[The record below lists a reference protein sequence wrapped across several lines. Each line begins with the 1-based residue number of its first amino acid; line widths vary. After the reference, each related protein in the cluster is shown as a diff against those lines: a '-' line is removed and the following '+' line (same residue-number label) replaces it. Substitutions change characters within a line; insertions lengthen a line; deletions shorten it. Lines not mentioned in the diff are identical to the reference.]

1 MPLPITS
8 RQRAALRQLR
18 KTHPQL
24 AVLAADVEKAFDSS
38 KVENPEMARVILDV
52 TCQRVSRGDPLAGD
66 ALIQHLEHF
75 GSLGCFGQEQ
85 LAGFLDQ
92 VQKLKG

>member
-8 RQRAALRQLR
+8 RQRAALRRLR
-18 KTHPQL
+18 GTHPK
-24 AVLAADVEKAFDSS
+24 LAALAIGIEQAFDSS
-38 KVENPEMARVILDV
+38 KVENPEIARVILDV

-75 GSLGCFGQEQ
+75 GSLGCFGPEQ
-85 LAGFLDQ
+85 LADFLDQ
-92 VQKLKG
+92 VQKLEQ

>member
-18 KTHPQL
+18 RAYPK
-24 AVLAADVEKAFDSS
+24 LAALAAGVEQAFDSS

-52 TCQRVSRGDPLAGD
+52 TCQRISRGDPLAGD

-75 GSLGCFGQEQ
+75 GSLGCFGPEQ
-85 LAGFLDQ
+85 LAEFLDQ
-92 VQKLKG
+92 VRKLER